1 MAEDA
6 NALDHVAS
14 ELLDWGPGAWLDRM
28 APMSVGAVLGGAAI
42 VAAGTLVR
50 RVFRDSR
57 SLRWAGAL
65 AAVPL
70 GLWALSSALDSEA
83 VNEWLEDADVGLLDG
98 ADEDE

>member
-1 MAEDA
+1 MAEDG

-28 APMSVGAVLGGAAI
+28 APMSVGAVLGGAVI
-42 VAAGTLVR
+42 VAAGTVVR
-50 RVFRDSR
+50 KAFRDSR
-57 SLRWAGAL
+57 ALRLAGAL

-70 GLWALSSALDSEA
+70 GLWALSTVLDSDA
-83 VNEWLEDADVGLLDG
+83 LNEWLEDADMELLDG